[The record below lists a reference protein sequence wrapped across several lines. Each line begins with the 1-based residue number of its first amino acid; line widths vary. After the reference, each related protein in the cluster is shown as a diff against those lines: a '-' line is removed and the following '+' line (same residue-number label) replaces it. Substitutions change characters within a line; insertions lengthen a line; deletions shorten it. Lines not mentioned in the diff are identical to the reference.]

1 MIKFS
6 EEDGFIKAHGFKYRE
21 GQDKNI
27 KLPSVA
33 VGVFSRHL
41 FDDVIEKYSA
51 LEVGYFSCAN
61 MERNIYILK
70 YKNIEL
76 TFHLV
81 KIL

>member
-6 EEDGFIKAHGFKYRE
+6 EEEGFIKAHGIKFRE

-51 LEVGYFSCAN
+51 LEVG
-61 MERNIYILK
+61 
-70 YKNIEL
+70 
-76 TFHLV
+76 
-81 KIL
+81 

>member
-6 EEDGFIKAHGFKYRE
+6 EEEGFIKAHGIKFRE

-41 FDDVIEKYSA
+41 FDDVIE
-51 LEVGYFSCAN
+51 
-61 MERNIYILK
+61 
-70 YKNIEL
+70 
-76 TFHLV
+76 
-81 KIL
+81 

>member
-6 EEDGFIKAHGFKYRE
+6 EEEGFIKAHGIKFRE

-41 FDDVIEKYSA
+41 FDDVIESI
-51 LEVGYFSCAN
+51 VH
-61 MERNIYILK
+61 LK
-70 YKNIEL
+70 LDI
-76 TFHLV
+76 FLV
-81 KIL
+81 LIWKEISI